1 MGGLMSSGTGPI
13 DLDRWLGVHG
23 GMIVA
28 KAADLT
34 VPRSTKFERITNLH
48 VARTLGLDVPP
59 PMACADEVIE

>member
-1 MGGLMSSGTGPI
+1 MSSGTGPI

-34 VPRSTKFERITNLH
+34 VPRPTKFVTNLH
-48 VARTLGLDVPP
+48 VARTLRLDVPP
-59 PMACADEVIE
+59 RLSFADEVIE